1 MKATLADRLVHIQQA
16 IAHIHNLTNAWSDAE
31 ILDDPVRRA
40 ALERFV
46 EIISEASRH
55 IPDDTRGRYPDI
67 PWIKIRNIGNILR
80 HGYDAVTFEILL
92 LIARTEIYDLERAID
107 LIIAEDENGAI

>member
-1 MKATLADRLVHIQQA
+1 M
-16 IAHIHNLTNAWSDAE
+16 
-31 ILDDPVRRA
+31 DDPVRRA